1 MAYQLHSCSAMR
13 TILISADP
21 ELLEMISQSGLK
33 EDNQIDVYNESN
45 DPLDVM
51 STVCESNPSLMIIDD
66 DFLKPNTVHILQSIR
81 KVNQSIKI
89 IFCTSNSSID
99 LGKEVSQL
107 GIQYYAIK
115 PLDKGELQESFNAA
129 LQAFN
134 KKISTFN

>member
-1 MAYQLHSCSAMR
+1 MAYQLHSYSAMR

-21 ELLEMISQSGLK
+21 ALLAMISQSGLQG
-33 EDNQIDVYNESN
+33 DNQIDVYNESN

-66 DFLKPNTVHILQSIR
+66 DFLKPKTVHILQSIR

-89 IFCTSNSSID
+89 IFCTSNSSIE